1 MENMFFSKILDESTY
16 KGELYHRETFSIL
29 LNNVNHIIAEY
40 YDEPEK
46 ALYLIELFYTII
58 EYGNIIVIDSIIAKH
73 ISIIS
78 ESVQNYEEYNVEELT
93 LIILFNSLR
102 DPDFN
107 KILLCIIKRIK
118 SNEPEIIFPQMKTRC
133 PYVISWF
140 RSIVPNDFEVFCHQ
154 YNLTEYTMDEITK
167 YISRIK
173 SYHPSINLSNGDVD
187 ISCGRLKIL
196 FRYVKKKNPKISQK
210 IKIIQDNGMIREYM
224 SLDDIKLSLSS
235 LLAN

>member
-1 MENMFFSKILDESTY
+1 MENIFFSKILDETH
-16 KGELYHRETFSIL
+16 KGVFYHRETFAIL
-29 LNNVNHIIAEY
+29 LNNVNDIIAEY

-46 ALYLIELFYTII
+46 VLYLIELFYTII
-58 EYGNIIVIDSIIAKH
+58 EYGNIIVIDSIISNH
-73 ISIIS
+73 IFFIS

-107 KILLCIIKRIK
+107 KILLCIIKKIK
-118 SNEPEIIFPQMKTRC
+118 SNEPEIIFPQTKTRC

-154 YNLTEYTMDEITK
+154 YNLAEYTMDEITK

-173 SYHPSINLSNGDVD
+173 SYDPSITLSNGDVD

-196 FRYVKKKNPKISQK
+196 FRYVRKKNQKISEK
-210 IKIIQDNGMIREYM
+210 IKTIQDKGIQREYM
-224 SLDDIKLSLSS
+224 SLDDIKLSLSF